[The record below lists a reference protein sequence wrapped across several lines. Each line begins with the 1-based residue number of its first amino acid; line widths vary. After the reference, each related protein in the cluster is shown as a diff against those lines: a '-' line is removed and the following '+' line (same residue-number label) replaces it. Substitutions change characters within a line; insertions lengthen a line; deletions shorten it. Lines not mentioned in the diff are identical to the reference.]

1 MTYVIRGGVEGRER
15 LRLLS
20 EVVAPS
26 TRAFLA
32 EVGIPSGASC
42 LDVGCGGGDVT
53 RELARAAGSEGR
65 ALGVDLDPV
74 KVEIARREAAEQG
87 IANAAFGAHDVRT
100 WAPEE
105 SFDLVYARFL
115 LTHLSDPL
123 SLLAAL
129 RRHVRPGGVLA
140 VEDIDF
146 RGHFS
151 EPDCPALRRY
161 VEVYSES
168 VRRRG
173 ADPDIGPRLPAL
185 LREAGFRDVK
195 MRLVHPAG
203 SETKLKLLA
212 AVTLENI
219 AEAVLADRLI
229 GEDELASAIEEL
241 HAFAR
246 EPHTILGGPRI
257 FQVWGRA

>member
-32 EVGIPSGASC
+32 EVGIPAGASC

-65 ALGVDLDPV
+65 ALGVDLDAV

-87 IANAAFGAHDVRT
+87 IANAAFDTHDVRS

-105 SFDLVYARFL
+105 YFDLVYARFL

-151 EPDCPALRRY
+151 EPDCPAVHRY
-161 VEVYSES
+161 VDVYSES

-173 ADPDIGPRLPAL
+173 GDPNIGPRLPAL
-185 LREAGFRDVK
+185 LREAGFHDVR
-195 MRLVHPAG
+195 MRLAHPAG

-219 AEAVLADRLI
+219 AEAVLADRLM
-229 GEDELASAIEEL
+229 GEDELAAVIEEL